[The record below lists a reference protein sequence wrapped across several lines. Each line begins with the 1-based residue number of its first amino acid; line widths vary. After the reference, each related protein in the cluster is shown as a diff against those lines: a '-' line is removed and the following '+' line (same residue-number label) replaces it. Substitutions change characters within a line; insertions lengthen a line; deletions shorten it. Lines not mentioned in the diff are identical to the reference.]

1 MYFEIILGVDEAA
14 LEFSSLVGVWSVRVD
29 EGNYIR
35 KLPELNQQQ
44 TFRQLS
50 SWKIAENKKMKGSLI
65 WLNHFNLSNLEVH
78 IEEST
83 NEDPELVV
91 VESSEGS
98 NELEKG
104 LKVKSS
110 LSVVQSIVQT
120 SPGADSQSR
129 AAWFYIYQK

>member
-1 MYFEIILGVDEAA
+1 MYFEIIFGVDEAA

-50 SWKIAENKKMKGSLI
+50 SWKIAENKKIKGSLI

-120 SPGADSQSR
+120 SPGADCQSR